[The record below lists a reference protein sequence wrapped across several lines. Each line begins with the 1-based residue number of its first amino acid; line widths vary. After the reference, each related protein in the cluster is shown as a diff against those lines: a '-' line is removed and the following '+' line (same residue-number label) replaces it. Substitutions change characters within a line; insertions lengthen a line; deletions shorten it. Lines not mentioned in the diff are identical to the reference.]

1 MSKLILTDISISW
14 RIEHDEKGVPCGKC
28 VSCFANAEENV
39 PNGRRIAGQVTMSE
53 SLFDS
58 IKHDPMALQ
67 KWMFAESKHLWVGLA
82 MKANQ
87 LNIDVDV
94 SEIYTPMVQR
104 FLEGLAK
111 FAESE
116 DFWTHKFYTLQTIM
130 PGSTWLNEDGTPSE
144 PVKEPTLMIIKAD

>member
-1 MSKLILTDISISW
+1 
-14 RIEHDEKGVPCGKC
+14 
-28 VSCFANAEENV
+28 
-39 PNGRRIAGQVTMSE
+39 
-53 SLFDS
+53 
-58 IKHDPMALQ
+58 
-67 KWMFAESKHLWVGLA
+67 